1 MGLVALEQG
10 VHDARALGVGEELVA
25 VADEPAGRNREF
37 QTDAARAVVHA
48 VDHAALALRDLVGHD
63 AHEVFVAIDVKLLD
77 GSRAARSRPA

>member
-1 MGLVALEQG
+1 MS
-10 VHDARALGVGEELVA
+10 
-25 VADEPAGRNREF
+25 AGRDREF

-77 GSRAARSRPA
+77 GLKELPVLVPA